1 VLVNSKKGKN
11 KFANIKQNKNKMKKN
26 TKCPEGE
33 NQLNKAIYQQNH
45 IFVNFSVWKG
55 FFVV

>member
-1 VLVNSKKGKN
+1 MNSKKGKN